1 MNSSDYTLKLLIEA
15 QDKFST
21 ELNKLQDKLEDVEKQ
36 TKNTSATADSF
47 MS

>member
-21 ELNKLQDKLEDVEKQ
+21 ELNALQSKLESIEKQ
-36 TKNTSATADSF
+36 TKQTSDTI
-47 MS
+47 